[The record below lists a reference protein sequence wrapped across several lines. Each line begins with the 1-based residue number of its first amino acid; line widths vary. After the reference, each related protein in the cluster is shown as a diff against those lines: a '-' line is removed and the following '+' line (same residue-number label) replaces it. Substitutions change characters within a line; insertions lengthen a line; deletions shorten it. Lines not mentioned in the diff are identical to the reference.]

1 MGGVL
6 GWKTY
11 EEIFSFEESPRETL
25 DKSTKGS
32 RRYVPISKGI
42 PEKITRET
50 QSEIPGETPFGG
62 KNPGDAP

>member
-1 MGGVL
+1 MSGIWYPDG
-6 GWKTY
+6 
-11 EEIFSFEESPRETL
+11 
-25 DKSTKGS
+25 
-32 RRYVPISKGI
+32 ISKGI